1 MKKSKKPLGV
11 LAAVVW
17 VIAVAMVFLAIW
29 SNEDSFQWAMSS
41 LATAV
46 VGVLVLGLAV
56 GDGDE

>member
-1 MKKSKKPLGV
+1 MKKSGGPLGV
-11 LAAVVW
+11 LAAVIW

-29 SNEDSFQWAMSS
+29 SDGSNFQWIMSA

-56 GDGDE
+56 GDDDE

>member
-1 MKKSKKPLGV
+1 MKESGGPLGV
-11 LAAVVW
+11 LAAVIW

-29 SNEDSFQWAMSS
+29 SDGSNFQWIMSA

-56 GDGDE
+56 GDDGE

>member
-1 MKKSKKPLGV
+1 MKKSGGPLGV
-11 LAAVVW
+11 LAAVIW

-29 SNEDSFQWAMSS
+29 SDGSNFQWIMSA

-56 GDGDE
+56 GDDGE